1 MERSP
6 LFRKEVLLALS
17 HSLARTPS
25 RKLISR
31 TNKEDHM
38 TQATPTIYHVQPG
51 ESLFPIAQHFYG
63 DGNKWHQIYDYCNR
77 QVIGP
82 NPDLIRPGEVLY
94 IPAMTGAPIVKTC
107 TVTVDH
113 LNARAA
119 PTRQS
124 DLIGPGFNRG
134 TVLTFIEVVIGQ
146 YVDGNPHWGHTDRH
160 YYFWL
165 GGTDHPNG

>member
-1 MERSP
+1 
-6 LFRKEVLLALS
+6 
-17 HSLARTPS
+17 
-25 RKLISR
+25 
-31 TNKEDHM
+31 M
-38 TQATPTIYHVQPG
+38 TQATLAVYFVQPG
-51 ESLFPIAQHFYG
+51 DSLFSIAQHFYG

-82 NPDLIRPGEVLY
+82 NPDLIHPGVALF
-94 IPAMTGAPIVKTC
+94 IPAMTGAPVVKTC